1 MQLENLLKVRVG
13 ENIFGFDADKIE
25 QILRVLPITT
35 VPLSSE
41 AIPGVC
47 VILGKI
53 FSIIDLGIVLGIS
66 SVNKDQESARILS
79 ISDDSAL
86 IVDEVLD
93 IVKVEQENY
102 EEVNDDEL
110 IVGFY
115 KDQDQVVQ
123 ILDEKKILQNIELIK
138 YLPKEIDAINTSD
151 TSSKQNNN
159 KNSSTTNRYLFFS
172 ANNEEF
178 AIDIELLKEIIFVP
192 EITPITSNKAMGMIT
207 LRDEVISLLDFNKLF
222 SFVENEITDKSRC
235 LIIWHNNKQIAIL
248 VDDVK
253 EVSDISLSDIEQMSQ
268 NYEDSK
274 IEAIYKGGKKLV
286 SIVSKMYLFT
296 LVKDYFIN
304 EKNEETMIKVEKEE
318 NMSEVAVFKISN
330 EEYAFDI
337 EDVKEI
343 IRYEQ
348 ITPIPEAPEFV
359 EGLFNLRGSVIPV
372 VSLQERL
379 GFEKNIDDKTKI
391 IVCNVQDDRVG
402 FIVDDVSDILFI
414 DDQNISQA
422 KNKEAIFDEVINLD
436 NGKSVILKI
445 SADKVLSE
453 ETLKNIK
460 MASE

>member
-1 MQLENLLKVRVG
+1 
-13 ENIFGFDADKIE
+13 
-25 QILRVLPITT
+25 
-35 VPLSSE
+35 
-41 AIPGVC
+41 
-47 VILGKI
+47 
-53 FSIIDLGIVLGIS
+53 
-66 SVNKDQESARILS
+66 
-79 ISDDSAL
+79 
-86 IVDEVLD
+86 
-93 IVKVEQENY
+93 
-102 EEVNDDEL
+102 
-110 IVGFY
+110 
-115 KDQDQVVQ
+115 
-123 ILDEKKILQNIELIK
+123 
-138 YLPKEIDAINTSD
+138 
-151 TSSKQNNN
+151 
-159 KNSSTTNRYLFFS
+159 
-172 ANNEEF
+172 
-178 AIDIELLKEIIFVP
+178 
-192 EITPITSNKAMGMIT
+192 
-207 LRDEVISLLDFNKLF
+207 
-222 SFVENEITDKSRC
+222 
-235 LIIWHNNKQIAIL
+235 
-248 VDDVK
+248 
-253 EVSDISLSDIEQMSQ
+253 
-268 NYEDSK
+268 
-274 IEAIYKGGKKLV
+274 
-286 SIVSKMYLFT
+286 MYLFT

-436 NGKSVILKI
+436 DGKRVILKI